1 MAITNQLVPNQG
13 GGFWSRKPAQVTSVG
28 KFNPQQSQGFS
39 QILQQALAGLQ
50 NPTKGFEPIAQQAR
64 TQFHSQT
71 VPTIAERFQSITP
84 NSSDRSSSGLIGS
97 LGAAG
102 AGLEQGL
109 SALQSQYGLQ
119 QQGLSQQLAQLG
131 LTEQSDNIFQPE
143 QSSGIENL
151 LMALIGGGGQGGQG
165 GGGLGALISLLAKL
179 GTAGVA

>member
-1 MAITNQLVPNQG
+1 MAITSQLVPDQG

-28 KFNPQQSQGFS
+28 KFNPQQQQGFS
-39 QILQQALAGLQ
+39 QILQQALSGLQ
-50 NPTKGFEPIAQQAR
+50 NPQQGFEPIAQQAR
-64 TQFHSQT
+64 TNFKQNII
-71 VPTIAERFQSITP
+71 PGIAERFESMGS
-84 NSSDRSSSGLIGS
+84 NRGSSGLIGS

-102 AGLEQGL
+102 AGLEGNL
-109 SALQSQYGLQ
+109 AALGSQYGLQ

-131 LTEQSDNIFQPE
+131 LTEQSENIFQPE